1 MSHTPLVVLVG
12 MLKLN
17 VEFNGLIKYGT
28 CEISSNLVD
37 EWPSPKV
44 PRYAQ
49 IKLPTYD
56 HFNQDFRVF
65 SCLVNES
72 LPIDTLRLSSRLFGV
87 NELELAVNCCYFKPL
102 RGKPPV
108 LEGVALLLNSEL
120 YDCLQRLPDLSQRLE
135 FLQMKYGIEH
145 NTCVLQSG
153 DTVAPYWC
161 SVAYCSPFE
170 RGLVDFE
177 KTQIVLVRDTEG
189 LLKPKEDN
197 IIQTNTVSLREA
209 NEITVKLKGLK
220 FPVIPDLVSPTPLP
234 SDDDSLFV
242 FADIQTL
249 LTLGTTS
256 SNFVKIS
263 DGYNSRAVKVF
274 VLASPN
280 DFDSMTFYVQPRVM
294 ANFSNCDEVK
304 VSKYTLNQ
312 ANIPIASSMSISR
325 VGSWHQ
331 SQKIFQNIIL
341 KNLRDFFTSR
351 NRILHSGDMI
361 PISFDSNLAPLF
373 SEGMNDIPLD
383 TKADTLVWFRVE
395 NVEFKK
401 NEEHFNKDEFIIDPT
416 KTQLITADIIS
427 HPPLKL
433 SHCDYVSYYN
443 LEPVF
448 EYDLITFPYAKR
460 FFDILHASL
469 VSSEANAPI
478 GASIL
483 LHSSVPNVGKSTL
496 VKRAAQELGFHLLEI
511 DCMSLTAQ
519 LGSLDSIPKTIG
531 YLRGKF
537 ESVLPNVSPTVLY
550 LSHLNVILTKGED
563 NQDREA
569 SKLAKLMDIE
579 MAKLI
584 KELTTDFGPVVFVGS
599 VYDIDSI
606 SQIIRTQMKFEI
618 QLPVPSEPQRQSIF
632 EWYLSPYQ
640 LHFDIDSYAR
650 PLTLANDV
658 SHSKLAQQSA
668 GLTPLDLKS
677 IVQTAKWNC
686 IRDACI
692 DQNSEDN
699 SCDDDRIAITM
710 KDLSFAISK
719 ARDEFS
725 VSIGAPKI
733 PNVTWKDIGG
743 VDMVKGEILDTIDMP
758 LKHPQLFASGMK
770 KRSGILFYGPPGTGK
785 TLMAKAIATN
795 FSLNFFSVKGPEL
808 LNMYIGESEA
818 NVRRV
823 FQKAR
828 DAKPCA
834 IFFDE
839 LDSIAPKRGNQ
850 GDSGGVMDRIVS
862 QLLAELD
869 GMGTGS
875 EGVFVIG
882 ATNRPDLLDEALL
895 RPGRFDKLLYLGI
908 PDTNEKQFNILTAL
922 TRKFTLGSDVDLAH
936 LAEKCPFNY
945 TGADFYALCSDAMLN
960 AMTRTA
966 SEIDEKVRIYN
977 KTHEET
983 ISVRYW
989 FDRIAKPENTNVTV
1003 GMTDFLKAQKDLI
1016 PSVSEGE
1023 LQHYLQ
1029 VKENFETSD
1038 Q

>member
-1 MSHTPLVVLVG
+1 

-17 VEFNGLIKYGT
+17 AEFNGAVKYGT

-37 EWPSPKV
+37 EWTSLKV

-49 IKLPTYD
+49 VKLPSYD
-56 HFNQDFRVF
+56 RFNLDARVF
-65 SCLVNES
+65 NCVVNES
-72 LPIDTLRLSSRLFGV
+72 LPIDTLRLSSRVFSV
-87 NELELAVNCCYFKPL
+87 DALELAVNCCYFKPL
-102 RGKPPV
+102 KGKPPI
-108 LEGVALLLNSEL
+108 LDGIALLLDSEL
-120 YDCLQRLPDLSQRLE
+120 YDSLQKLPDLSQRLE
-135 FLQMKYGIEH
+135 FLQTKYGIEH
-145 NTCVLQSG
+145 NATVLQSG
-153 DTVAPYWC
+153 DTVAPSWC
-161 SVAYCSPFE
+161 SVAYCSPP
-170 RGLVDFE
+170 GKGIVDFTR
-177 KTQIVLVRDTEG
+177 TQIVLVKDTNG
-189 LLKPKEDN
+189 TLKREEN
-197 IIQTNTVSLREA
+197 NVVNTNTVSLREA
-209 NEITVKLKGLK
+209 KEITVKLRSLK
-220 FPVIPDLVSPTPLP
+220 FPVSSDLISPTPLP
-234 SDDDSLFV
+234 SDDDSLFA

-249 LTLGTTS
+249 LTLGATS
-256 SNFVKIS
+256 GNFIKIS
-263 DGYNSRAVKVF
+263 DGYNSRAVKLF

-280 DFDSMTFYVQPRVM
+280 DFDSMTLYAQPRVM
-294 ANFSNCDEVK
+294 ANFPNCNEITI
-304 VSKYTLNQ
+304 SKYALNQ
-312 ANIPIASSMSISR
+312 SNIALASSVSIAR

-351 NRILHSGDMI
+351 NRILHGGDMI
-361 PISFDSNLAPLF
+361 PVSFDSNLAPLF
-373 SEGMNDIPLD
+373 SESMDDITLE
-383 TKADTLVWFRVE
+383 TKDDTLVWFRVE
-395 NVEFKK
+395 NVEFKE
-401 NEEHFNKDEFIIDPT
+401 NEENPNKEEFVIDPSKT
-416 KTQLITADIIS
+416 KLTTANIIL

-433 SHCDYVSYYN
+433 GHCDYISYYN

-448 EYDLITFPYAKR
+448 QYDLTKFPYAKR
-460 FFDILHASL
+460 FLDILHASL
-469 VSSEANAPI
+469 ISSEANAPI
-478 GASIL
+478 STSIL
-483 LHSSVPNVGKSTL
+483 LHSSAPNVGKSTL
-496 VKRAAQELGFHLLEI
+496 VKHAAQQLGFHLLEI
-511 DCMSLTAQ
+511 DCMSLTTQ

-537 ESVLPNVSPTVLY
+537 ESILPNASPAVVY
-550 LSHLNVILTKGED
+550 LSHLNVILTKGEQT
-563 NQDREA
+563 QDGEA
-569 SKLAKLMDIE
+569 SKLAKLMDVE

-584 KELTTDFGPVVFVGS
+584 KELTSNYGPAVFVGS
-599 VYDIDSI
+599 VYDVDSI

-618 QLPVPSEPQRQSIF
+618 QVPVPTEPQRQSIF

-640 LHFDIDSYAR
+640 LHFDVDNHSR
-650 PLTLANDV
+650 PLTLANNV
-658 SHSKLAQQSA
+658 SHPKLAQQSA

-686 IRDACI
+686 IKDVPVS
-692 DQNSEDN
+692 DSEKAY
-699 SCDDDRIAITM
+699 DDDWSDDPIAITM
-710 KDLSFAISK
+710 RDLSFAISK

-743 VDMVKGEILDTIDMP
+743 VDTVKGEILDTIDMP

-770 KRSGILFYGPPGTGK
+770 KRSGVLFYGPPGTGK

-823 FQKAR
+823 FQRAR

-869 GMGTGS
+869 GMGTGG

-908 PDTNEKQFNILTAL
+908 SDTNEKQLNILTAL
-922 TRKFTLGSDVDLAH
+922 TRKFTLAPDVDLAH

-960 AMTRTA
+960 AMTRIA
-966 SEIDEKVRIYN
+966 SEVDEKVRIYN
-977 KTHEET
+977 KTHNEEV
-983 ISVRYW
+983 SVRYW
-989 FDRIAKPENTNVTV
+989 FDRIAKPEDTSVTV
-1003 GMTDFLKAQKDLI
+1003 RMTDFLKAQKDLM
-1016 PSVSEGE
+1016 PSVSEDE
-1023 LQHYLQ
+1023 LRHYLQ
-1029 VKENFETSD
+1029 VKENFENGG
-1038 Q
+1038 

>member
-1 MSHTPLVVLVG
+1 

-17 VEFNGLIKYGT
+17 AEFNGLLKYGT
-28 CEISSNLVD
+28 CEISYNLVD
-37 EWPSPKV
+37 EWASPKV

-49 IKLPTYD
+49 VKLPSYD
-56 HFNQDFRVF
+56 RFNLDYKVF
-65 SCLVNES
+65 NCVINED
-72 LPIDTLRLSSRLFGV
+72 LPIDTVRLSSRLFGV
-87 NELELAVNCCYFKPL
+87 DALELAVSCCYFKPL
-102 RGKPPV
+102 KGRPPI
-108 LEGVALLLNSEL
+108 LGGVALLLDSEL
-120 YDCLQRLPDLSQRLE
+120 YDSLQQLPELSQRLE
-135 FLQMKYGIEH
+135 FLRMKYGMEH
-145 NTCVLQSG
+145 GITVLQSG
-153 DTVAPYWC
+153 DTVAPSWC
-161 SVAYCSPFE
+161 SVAYCLPSERGVLDFE
-170 RGLVDFE
+170 R
-177 KTQIVLVRDTEG
+177 TQIVLVKDTEG
-189 LLKPKEDN
+189 TLKLEADN
-197 IIQTNTVSLREA
+197 AVHTNTVSLREA
-209 NEITVKLKGLK
+209 KEITVKLRGLR
-220 FPVIPDLVSPTPLP
+220 FPVSSDLISPTPLP
-234 SDDDSLFV
+234 KDDDSLFV

-256 SNFVKIS
+256 GNFIKIS
-263 DGYNSRAVKVF
+263 DGCNSRAVKVF

-280 DFDSMTFYVQPRVM
+280 DFDSMTVYAQPRVM
-294 ANFSNCDEVK
+294 ANFPNSDEVTI
-304 VSKYTLNQ
+304 SKYALNQ
-312 ANIPIASSMSISR
+312 SIIPLASSVSIAR

-331 SQKIFQNIIL
+331 SQKIFQNVIL

-351 NRILHSGDMI
+351 NRILHAGDMI
-361 PISFDSNLAPLF
+361 PVSFDSNLAPLF
-373 SEGMNDIPLD
+373 SESMDDITLD
-383 TKADTLVWFRVE
+383 TRDDTLVWFRVE
-395 NVEFKK
+395 NVEFKE
-401 NEEHFNKDEFIIDPT
+401 NEENPSKEEFVIDPSKT
-416 KTQLITADIIS
+416 KLITANIIS
-427 HPPLKL
+427 HPSLKL
-433 SHCDYVSYYN
+433 GHCDYISYYN

-448 EYDLITFPYAKR
+448 QYDLTTFPYAKR
-460 FFDILHASL
+460 FLDILHASL
-469 VSSEANAPI
+469 ISSEANAPMST
-478 GASIL
+478 SIL

-496 VKRAAQELGFHLLEI
+496 VKHATQRLGFHLLEI

-537 ESVLPNVSPTVLY
+537 ESVLPNVNPAVIY
-550 LSHLNVILTKGED
+550 LSHLNVILTKGEQA
-563 NQDREA
+563 QDGEA
-569 SKLAKLMDIE
+569 SKLAKLMDVE

-584 KELTTDFGPVVFVGS
+584 KELTTNFGPAVFVGS
-599 VYDIDSI
+599 VYDVDSI

-618 QLPVPSEPQRQSIF
+618 QVPVPTEPQRKSIF

-640 LHFDIDSYAR
+640 LHFDIDNYSR
-650 PLTLANDV
+650 LLTLTNDI
-658 SHSKLAQQSA
+658 SHPKLAQQSA

-686 IRDACI
+686 IRDARISYNENDEC
-692 DQNSEDN
+692 DN
-699 SCDDDRIAITM
+699 WTDYPIAITM
-710 KDLSFAISK
+710 EDLSFAIGK

-725 VSIGAPKI
+725 ASIGAPKI
-733 PNVTWKDIGG
+733 PNVTWKDISG

-770 KRSGILFYGPPGTGK
+770 KRSGVLFYGPPGTGK

-869 GMGTGS
+869 GMGAGG

-908 PDTNEKQFNILTAL
+908 SDTNEKQFNILTAL
-922 TRKFTLGSDVDLAH
+922 TRKFTLASDVDLAH

-966 SEIDEKVRIYN
+966 SEVDEKVRIYN
-977 KTHEET
+977 KTHGEEV
-983 ISVRYW
+983 SVRYW
-989 FDRIAKPENTNVTV
+989 FDRIAKPEDTNVSV
-1003 GMTDFLKAQKDLI
+1003 RMSDFLQAQKDLI
-1016 PSVSEGE
+1016 PSVSEDE
-1023 LQHYLQ
+1023 LHHYLQ
-1029 VKENFETSD
+1029 VKENFENGG
-1038 Q
+1038 